1 VGFIVSGADYSA
13 LYETGEIDMN
23 NPIDHPTSNGI
34 RIVLLAILTI
44 TLTLGSSQVA
54 AAVSNPAPVNLGTA
68 AQFAILSETGITNV
82 APSAITG
89 NMGVSPIAASAITG
103 FALVADSTNTFSRSA
118 QVTGKIYAS
127 NYAVPTPA
135 NMTTAISNMQA
146 AYANAA
152 GRTLPDFVNLYSGNL
167 SGRTLGP
174 GLYKWTT
181 GVGIT
186 TSVVLSGSSSAVW
199 ILQISG
205 DLTMGSGAKVLLSG
219 GAQAKNIF
227 WQVAG
232 GTGVALGTTSH
243 LEGTV
248 LAAKAITL
256 ATGASLNGRALAQT
270 AVTLQKNTV
279 VLPGYVVVKP
289 VIKTATFISEP
300 VQDGWVLESAQGS
313 GVGGSMNSIATHFWV
328 GDNASNEQYRAFLS
342 FNTAGLP
349 NKAVIT
355 AVTLNINDIN
365 NVNTPFSKL
374 GRILVDLGNPQFGP
388 TTALEVTDFQA
399 VPTQADVAP
408 NFVSDLVGWRSVS
421 VTASYFNNINLTGY
435 TQFRLEFQQPT
446 NGDSVPNYAV
456 FYSGNSTVNPPQ
468 LIIKY
473 YVP

>member
-1 VGFIVSGADYSA
+1 
-13 LYETGEIDMN
+13 MN
-23 NPIDHPTSNGI
+23 NPIDHPTSNVI

-54 AAVSNPAPVNLGTA
+54 GAVSNPAPVNLGTA

-103 FALVADSTNTFSRSA
+103 FALIADSTNTFSRSA

-135 NMTTAISNMQA
+135 NMTTAISNMQT
-146 AYANAA
+146 AYSDAA
-152 GRTLPDFVNLYSGNL
+152 GRALPDFTNLYSGNL

-181 GVGIT
+181 GVLIT
-186 TSVVLSGSSSAVW
+186 TSVALSGSSSAVW
-199 ILQISG
+199 IFQISG
-205 DLTMGSGAKVLLSG
+205 DLTMGSGAKVVLSG

-279 VLPGYVVVKP
+279 VLPGFVIVNPVVK
-289 VIKTATFISEP
+289 TSTFISNA
-300 VQDGWVLESAQGS
+300 VQDGWVLESAQAS
-313 GVGGSMNSIATHFWV
+313 GVGGSMNNTATYFRV
-328 GDNASNEQYRAFLS
+328 GDNASNEQYRAVLS
-342 FNTAGLP
+342 FNTASLP
-349 NKAVIT
+349 DNAVIT
-355 AVTLNINDIN
+355 AATLNVKDTN
-365 NVNTPFSKL
+365 NLNTPFSKL
-374 GRILVDLGNPQFGP
+374 GRILVDLGNPQFGS
-388 TTALEVTDFQA
+388 TTALEVMDFQA
-399 VPTQADVAP
+399 VPTQVDVVP
-408 NFVSDLVGWRSVS
+408 NFVSNIVGWRSVS
-421 VTASYFNNINLTGY
+421 VTASYFNNINLMGY
-435 TQFRLEFQQPT
+435 TQFRLEFRQPT
-446 NGDSVPNYAV
+446 NGDNVANYAT
-456 FYSGNSTVNPPQ
+456 FTSGNSTVYGPQ

>member
-1 VGFIVSGADYSA
+1 
-13 LYETGEIDMN
+13 MN
-23 NPIDHPTSNGI
+23 NPIDHPTSNVI

-44 TLTLGSSQVA
+44 TLTLGSSLVA
-54 AAVSNPAPVNLGTA
+54 GAVSSPLPVNLGTA

-103 FALVADSTNTFSRSA
+103 FALIADSTNTFSRSA

-135 NMTTAISNMQA
+135 NMTTAISNMKT
-146 AYANAA
+146 AYINAA
-152 GRTLPDFVNLYSGNL
+152 GRTLPDYTNLYSGNL

-174 GLYKWTT
+174 GLYKWST
-181 GVGIT
+181 GVLIT
-186 TSVVLSGSSSAVW
+186 TSVVLSGSSTAVW
-199 ILQISG
+199 IFQISQ
-205 DLTMGSGAKVLLSG
+205 DLTMGSGSKVVLSG

-227 WQVAG
+227 WQVGG

-243 LEGTV
+243 MEGTV

-279 VLPGYVVVKP
+279 VLPGFVPVKP
-289 VIKTATFISEP
+289 VIKTATFISNP

-313 GVGGSMNSIATHFWV
+313 GVGGSMNNTATYFML
-328 GDNASNEQYRAFLS
+328 GDNANNEQYRAVLS
-342 FNTAGLP
+342 FNTAKLP
-349 NKAVIT
+349 DNAVIT
-355 AVTLNINDIN
+355 AAILNVKDSN
-365 NVNTPFSKL
+365 NVNSPSSKL
-374 GRILVDLGNPQFGP
+374 GRILVDLGNPRFGS
-388 TTALEVTDFQA
+388 TVALEVMDFQA
-399 VPTQADVAP
+399 VPTQADVVP
-408 NFVSDLVGWRSVS
+408 NFVSNILGWRSVS
-421 VTASYFNNINLTGY
+421 VTASNFNNFNLTGY
-435 TQFRLEFQQPT
+435 TQFRLEFQHPT
-446 NGDSVPNYAV
+446 NGDNVANYAM
-456 FYSGNSTVNPPQ
+456 FNSGDATYLNRPQ